1 MSALPYVRGFLEVSI
16 VSEML
21 GTRKLL
27 HMQNKLKC
35 AEINEMLSQ
44 WPFRTVLNHMHL
56 ARLKM
61 GGNFAAHR
69 ECLYNFPLCSKP
81 IWL

>member
-44 WPFRTVLNHMHL
+44 WSF
-56 ARLKM
+56 
-61 GGNFAAHR
+61 
-69 ECLYNFPLCSKP
+69 
-81 IWL
+81 